1 MKTLLATFALI
12 AATAGHAAV
21 KNGDVAPDFKLK
33 GYDGKEYSLSQYK
46 GKTVV
51 LEWVNFECPFVRK
64 HYDSKNMQNIQ
75 AAAKKD
81 GVIWLSVLSSAKGK
95 QGHLEGKALEAAA
108 KKEGSNAVT
117 ILQDFDGKVGKQYD
131 AKTTPHL
138 YIINEE
144 GKLAYQGAI
153 DDHPSTDAED
163 IAKSKN
169 YVTEAIRELKAKKP
183 VTTAETKAYGC
194 GVKY

>member
-1 MKTLLATFALI
+1 MKTLLASLALI
-12 AATAGHAAV
+12 LTTASYAAV
-21 KNGDVAPDFKLK
+21 KNGDAAPDFKLK
-33 GYDGKEYSLSQYK
+33 GYDGKEYFLAQFK

-64 HYDSKNMQNIQ
+64 HYDSKNMQTTQ
-75 AAAKKD
+75 ANAKKD
-81 GVIWLSVLSSAKGK
+81 GVVWLSVLSSAKGK
-95 QGHLEGKALEAAA
+95 QGHLEGKELEAAA
-108 KKEGSNAVT
+108 KKEGSNAEM

-138 YIINEE
+138 YIINEA
-144 GKLAYQGAI
+144 GKLVYQGAI

-169 YVTEAIRELKAKKP
+169 YVAEAIKELKAKKP
-183 VTTAETKAYGC
+183 ITTAETKAYGC